1 MPSALTAQP
10 CGTAMR
16 PGAQTHLTTSVPSMV
31 QMTDERTE
39 TAIIGAE
46 MADIDLDQKR
56 SDGIEVDQ
64 ERG

>member
-1 MPSALTAQP
+1 
-10 CGTAMR
+10 MR